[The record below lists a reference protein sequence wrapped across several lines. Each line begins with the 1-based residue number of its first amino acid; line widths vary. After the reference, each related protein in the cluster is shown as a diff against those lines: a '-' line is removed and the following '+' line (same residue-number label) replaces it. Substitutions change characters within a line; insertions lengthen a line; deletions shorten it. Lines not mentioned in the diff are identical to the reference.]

1 MTTKECIKC
10 VKEFPIENFRV
21 TKKYKETIYRHST
34 CRDCDRGHG
43 RGFAGK
49 INDDEKK
56 ALMAA
61 DWRKPLI
68 DIRNECGLKMSSQAW
83 YRYNRNGDVQN
94 WRTQNEIKTL
104 DSSES
109 L

>member
-10 VKEFPIENFRV
+10 FKEFPIENFRV

-56 ALMAA
+56 ALMASGNPHSVA
-61 DWRKPLI
+61 SWV
-68 DIRNECGLKMSSQAW
+68 SSAK
-83 YRYNRNGDVQN
+83 VSVVIMFF
-94 WRTQNEIKTL
+94 E
-104 DSSES
+104 
-109 L
+109 